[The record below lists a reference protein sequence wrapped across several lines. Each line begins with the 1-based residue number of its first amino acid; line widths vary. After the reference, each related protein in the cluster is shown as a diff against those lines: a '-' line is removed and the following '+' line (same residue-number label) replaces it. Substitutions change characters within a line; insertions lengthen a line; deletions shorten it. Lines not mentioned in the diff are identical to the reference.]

1 MNADNVKGSFF
12 LDTNLFVYTFDH
24 SAPAKQRIAR
34 QWVRQALTTRRGVIS
49 SQVVQEFMNVAL
61 AKFDRPLG
69 ISEAREYLR
78 EVLQPL
84 CQQFSSIPGYDHA
97 LLIREQT
104 GYSWFDA
111 LIVAAAIEAKS
122 TWLITEDLE
131 HGRKIGTVTIHNP
144 FR

>member
-12 LDTNLFVYTFDH
+12 LDTNVFVYTFAH
-24 SAPAKQRIAR
+24 EAPAKQRVAR
-34 QWVRQALTTRRGVIS
+34 DWVRQGLIMQRGIIS
-49 SQVVQEFMNVAL
+49 SQVVQEFMSVAL
-61 AKFDRPLG
+61 TKFARPLCV
-69 ISEAREYLR
+69 SEAREYLR
-78 EVLQPL
+78 DVLQPL
-84 CQQFSSIPGYDHA
+84 CQHFSSIPGYDHA

-104 GYSWFDA
+104 GYSWYDA
-111 LIVAAAIEAKS
+111 LIVAAAVEAKS